1 MKFLPRTDCGWK
13 NQEQEANNRCEYP
26 RSLAS
31 NADCIAHAV
40 PLQTSGMRCVLSPLA
55 TLSLQLTSGVRPDP
69 LTHIRSVAW
78 FLLSRTR
85 TLFRG
90 TRLALRG
97 AFLLELLIN
106 AVQQFLSFAIFMTPG
121 SVRAGF
127 HGVSLP
133 DELSERKG
141 GNFFPGEI
149 C

>member
-1 MKFLPRTDCGWK
+1 MKFLPRTDCGWQ
-13 NQEQEANNRCEYP
+13 NLEREANDSCEYP

-31 NADCIAHAV
+31 NAVCIARAD
-40 PLQTSGMRCVLSPLA
+40 PPQTNGMRGVLSPLA
-55 TLSLQLTSGVRPDP
+55 TLSLQSTSGVLLDP
-69 LTHIRSVAW
+69 LTHIRSVVW
-78 FLLSRTR
+78 FLLSCTR

-121 SVRAGF
+121 RVRADF
-127 HGVSLP
+127 HGVSQTN
-133 DELSERKG
+133 SQSARAS
-141 GNFFPGEI
+141 NFFPGEI

>member
-1 MKFLPRTDCGWK
+1 MKFLPRTDCGWQ
-13 NQEQEANNRCEYP
+13 NLEREANNRCEYP

-31 NADCIAHAV
+31 NADCIARAD
-40 PLQTSGMRCVLSPLA
+40 PPQTSGTRAVLSPLA
-55 TLSLQLTSGVRPDP
+55 TLSLQSTSGVLPDP
-69 LTHIRSVAW
+69 LTHIRSVVW

-121 SVRAGF
+121 KVRAGF

-141 GNFFPGEI
+141 VELLPG
-149 C
+149 